1 MECGNNEM
9 NSKIQFLQQNVD
21 KNPHKMHTCLE
32 IGLELKIDYIL
43 FQEPYIDTNTMITIS
58 HSAYYCIIPESE
70 KIRPRVM
77 IFAKK
82 SSRFQFCQRSNIC
95 FDIDILIIDINDSA
109 NPNAGAI
116 QLINVYNEKSLAENS
131 NEWTVKRSLKN
142 IIPHLNTI
150 ICGDFN
156 SHHSWWNSAVS
167 DSDARKAVVLVNWL
181 QQFQFDLIS
190 ESDSGTFHRNNLV
203 RNSNIDLVFST
214 SNISQYMSWWKD
226 EDYTIGSEHDM
237 IFFSIS
243 RESNMLVENPLYAY
257 QYNFEK
263 ADWKKINEEILSKQH
278 NKEFQ
283 WSLAEI
289 TEEGLELEAEKL

>member
-1 MECGNNEM
+1 
-9 NSKIQFLQQNVD
+9 
-21 KNPHKMHTCLE
+21 
-32 IGLELKIDYIL
+32 
-43 FQEPYIDTNTMITIS
+43 
-58 HSAYYCIIPESE
+58 
-70 KIRPRVM
+70 M

-82 SSRFQFCQRSNIC
+82 SSRFQFCQRSDIC
-95 FDIDILIIDINDSA
+95 PDTDILIIDINDSV
-109 NPNAGAI
+109 NSKTEVI
-116 QLINVYNEKSLAENS
+116 QLINVYNEKSLAEN
-131 NEWTVKRSLKN
+131 NNDWTVKRSLKN
-142 IIPHLNTI
+142 IIPHLNII

-156 SHHSWWNSAVS
+156 SHYSWWNSAVS

-214 SNISQYMSWWKD
+214 SNINQYMSWWKD
-226 EDYTIGSEHDM
+226 EDYTTGSEHDM

-263 ADWKKINEEILSKQH
+263 ADWKKINEEILSK
-278 NKEFQ
+278 
-283 WSLAEI
+283 
-289 TEEGLELEAEKL
+289 